1 MGMDVSKLLADLNSA
16 DEAVYSLVSQEGDI
30 NSSDLKAVDIRLQNA
45 FDSLLSADL
54 SSPEQKLKRVEYL
67 LEQINRNADGCGF
80 MQKLTD
86 AVMKDFQSFSETT
99 GTIQTT
105 EKYNCGE
112 QETERF
118 YSIGSQ

>member
-16 DEAVYSLVSQEGDI
+16 DEAVYSLVSQEGEI

-86 AVMKDFQSFSETT
+86 AVMRDFQSVSETT
-99 GTIQTT
+99 GIMQTT
-105 EKYNCGE
+105 EQYSCGE

-118 YSIGSQ
+118 FSIGSQ